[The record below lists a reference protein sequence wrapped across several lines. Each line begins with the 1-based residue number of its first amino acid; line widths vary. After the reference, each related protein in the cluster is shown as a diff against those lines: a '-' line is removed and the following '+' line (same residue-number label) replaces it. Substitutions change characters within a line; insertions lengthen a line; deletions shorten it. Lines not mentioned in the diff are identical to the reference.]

1 MIHRVSRVVTSCIL
15 AASLGLAPHWARADN
30 QMGYRLLTP
39 QDAASLPHNGGGLG
53 LDVERAQE
61 MTDSGMTFD
70 IIGVKQARPGYAG
83 ARAGLRHGDEIIA
96 IDGHVF
102 PSLQVFAAYVG
113 SLAPGAQAMVDYI
126 PAGGGPAQAKR
137 VAIAIAS
144 RPGRPAPPA
153 QAPGMSTGTKV
164 AIGVGAAALLGCY
177 EMGCFKRGAPQAQPN
192 QGANQG
198 APAVAQPQ

>member
-1 MIHRVSRVVTSCIL
+1 MIHRVGRLVASCVL
-15 AASLGLAPHWARADN
+15 AASLGLAPQWARADN

-39 QDAASLPHNGGGLG
+39 EDAASLPHNGGGLG

-70 IIGVKQARPGYAG
+70 IIGVKSARPGFAG

-96 IDGHVF
+96 IDGRVF
-102 PSLQVFAAYVG
+102 PSLRVFAAYVG

-137 VAIAIAS
+137 VAITIAA
-144 RPGRPAPPA
+144 RPGQPAPPP

-177 EMGCFKRGAPQAQPN
+177 QMGCFKRRSTQAQPN
-192 QGANQG
+192 QRM
-198 APAVAQPQ
+198 PAAAQPQ